1 MAQSNLEYFVKNEFS
16 KNQYPS
22 IWPQNGPT
30 KFDLKKMKFLKSFL
44 FTKSFQCETLVQ
56 LLPSYIN
63 ISFQLQQLKKK
74 FTKNKK
80 VLT

>member
-30 KFDLKKMKFLKSFL
+30 KFDLKK
-44 FTKSFQCETLVQ
+44 
-56 LLPSYIN
+56 